1 MSHAEFP
8 VKRRRVDP
16 PSPAE
21 STSPEKQS
29 SPSIAVADPAMM
41 DDRGDTA
48 SLTDSARAHSYE
60 NGLRYHG
67 YRPGI
72 YAFPNDETEQE
83 RDQLAHQ
90 LSYEM
95 CGESHFIAPVEQW
108 LERGAEVLD
117 LGTGIGIWCEEL
129 ADKYPR
135 SSFEGIDL
143 SPIQSSEV
151 PPNVRFYVD
160 DMEHEQGWDFDGRTF
175 DYIHLRHTL
184 HSVHNRPELL
194 KRVLECVSR
203 LVQAKSASLTTA
215 SHLKPGG
222 YFEVQEFECN
232 LRCDDNTCPE
242 GNDYA
247 LREWFVHLASGLSA
261 RGVDL
266 YSITSVADEMRALG
280 FTAVTEHS
288 RKCPVGS
295 WPADESL
302 RFCGGLLRESLLAG
316 LGGLSAR
323 PFAALTWERPRL
335 EVFLLRVRESIK
347 TTGYHAYMPF
357 RTVCGRKP
365 LSD

>member
-1 MSHAEFP
+1 MSSRPLAHRSILIRSGMPHAEFP
-8 VKRRRVDP
+8 EKRRRMDP

-21 STSPEKQS
+21 SSVQEKSTSP
-29 SPSIAVADPAMM
+29 PIAVADRVIM
-41 DDRGDTA
+41 DEPGDTA
-48 SLTDSARAHSYE
+48 SLTDSAKAHCYE

-83 RDQLAHQ
+83 RDQLAHR

-95 CGESHFIAPVEQW
+95 CDERYFLAPVEQW
-108 LERGAEVLD
+108 LEKGAEVLD

-175 DYIHLRHTL
+175 DFIHLRHTL

-194 KRVLECVSR
+194 SRVFD
-203 LVQAKSASLTTA
+203 
-215 SHLKPGG
+215 HLKPGG
-222 YFEVQEFECN
+222 YFEVQEIECT
-232 LRCDDNTCPE
+232 LRCDDKTCPAD
-242 GNDYA
+242 NDYA
-247 LREWFVHLASGLSA
+247 LREWFGHLASGLSA
-261 RGVDL
+261 RGADL
-266 YSITSVADEMRALG
+266 HGIAHVAAEMRVAG
-280 FTAVTEHS
+280 FTSVTEHS

-295 WPADESL
+295 WPADENL

-316 LGGLSAR
+316 LRGLSAR
-323 PFAALTWERPRL
+323 PFAALEWERPRL

-347 TTGYHAYMPF
+347 TTGFHAYLPF
-357 RTVCGRKP
+357 RTVWARKP
-365 LSD
+365 L